1 MVVESPP
8 LWIWAVILGVIVAL
22 NLPIDGMQQSNWLNN
37 LKGNKVE

>member
-1 MVVESPP
+1 MDMGCDFGSNSSR
-8 LWIWAVILGVIVAL
+8 L